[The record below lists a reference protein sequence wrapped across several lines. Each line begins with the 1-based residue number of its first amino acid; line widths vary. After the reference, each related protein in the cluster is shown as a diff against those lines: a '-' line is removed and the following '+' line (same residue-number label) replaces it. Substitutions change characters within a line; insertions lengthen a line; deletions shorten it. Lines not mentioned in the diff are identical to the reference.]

1 MDKKYDLAII
11 GAGPGGYIAAIRAA
25 QLGKKV
31 ALIEKDKLGGTCL
44 NYGCI
49 PAKYLLQQTKVF
61 REIQESKNLKGPL
74 KEIKCDWD
82 RIQKEKSGV
91 VAKMVKGVEFL
102 LKRNGVE
109 VVKGTGFLK
118 NERQVIVETEGEE
131 KLIEA
136 EKIIL
141 AVGSKPTKLPFL
153 APNEKEVVTSREALE
168 FKAIPRKMLI
178 IGAGAIGLEIGT
190 IYQRLG
196 SDVTVLEIM
205 PSILPGSDKEMVT
218 RLNRILKLQGLKI
231 QTQMRIDSAQIK
243 EDKVS
248 LQGMNLETQARF
260 KFEAEKVL
268 LATGRKPDSDVLKKG
283 DFKALLDSQGFF
295 KVNSF
300 LETGA
305 PGIYAIGDMIG
316 GKLLAHKASHEG
328 ILAAENA
335 SEAKREMDYEALPMA
350 VYTDPEFSSVGL
362 TEEEAREKGIGIKVG
377 LFPLSAN
384 GRSLTMMA
392 QEGLV
397 KIIADKKDKV
407 IGAHIIAPNASEF
420 ISEVTLAMSKGLQ
433 IQDVSSSIHIHPT
446 LSEAVM
452 EAALRAEGKAIHI
465 LNI

>member
-11 GAGPGGYIAAIRAA
+11 GGGPGGYVAAIRAA

-31 ALIEKDKLGGTCL
+31 GLIEKDKLGGTCL

-49 PAKYLLQQTKVF
+49 PAKYLLHQTAVF
-61 REIQESKNLKGPL
+61 REIQESKNLRGPL
-74 KEIKCDWD
+74 KEIKCDWE
-82 RIQKEKSGV
+82 RVQKEKSEV

-141 AVGSKPTKLPFL
+141 AIGSKPTKLPFL
-153 APNEKEVVTSREALE
+153 APNGKEVVTSREALE
-168 FKAIPRKMLI
+168 FDSIPRKLLI

-196 SDVTVLEIM
+196 SDVTILEIM

-218 RLNRILKLQGLKI
+218 RLDRILKLQGLKI
-231 QTQMRIDSAQIK
+231 QTRMRIDSAQIK

-248 LQGMNLETQARF
+248 LQGMYLETQARF
-260 KFEAEKVL
+260 EFEAEKVL

-295 KVNSF
+295 KVNPF
-300 LETGA
+300 LETDM

-335 SEAKREMDYEALPMA
+335 SEAKREMDYEALAMA
-350 VYTDPEFSSVGL
+350 VYTEPEFSSVGL
-362 TEEEAREKGIGIKVG
+362 TEEEAREEGTGIKVG

-420 ISEVTLAMSKGLQ
+420 ISEVTLAMSKGLK

-452 EAALRAEGKAIHI
+452 EAALKAEGKAIHI

>member
-11 GAGPGGYIAAIRAA
+11 GGGPGGYVAAIRAA

-49 PAKYLLQQTKVF
+49 PAKYLLHQTTVF
-61 REIQESKNLKGPL
+61 REIQESKNLRGPL
-74 KEIKCDWD
+74 KEIKCDWE
-82 RIQKEKSGV
+82 RVQKEKSEV
-91 VAKMVKGVEFL
+91 VGKMVKGVEFL
-102 LKRNGVE
+102 LKKNGVE

-141 AVGSKPTKLPFL
+141 AIGSKPTKLPFL
-153 APNEKEVVTSREALE
+153 APNGKEVVTSREALE
-168 FKAIPRKMLI
+168 FDSIPRKLLI

-196 SDVTVLEIM
+196 SDVTILEIM
-205 PSILPGSDKEMVT
+205 PSILPGSDKEMAT
-218 RLNRILKLQGLKI
+218 RLDRILKLQGLKI
-231 QTQMRIDSAQIK
+231 QTRMRIDSARIK

-248 LQGMNLETQARF
+248 LQGMYLETQARF
-260 KFEAEKVL
+260 EFEAEKVL

-295 KVNSF
+295 KVNPF
-300 LETGA
+300 LETDM

-350 VYTDPEFSSVGL
+350 VYTEPEFSSVGL
-362 TEEEAREKGIGIKVG
+362 TEEEARKEGTGIKVG

-384 GRSLTMMA
+384 GRSLTIMA

-420 ISEVTLAMSKGLQ
+420 ISEVTLAISKGLR

-452 EAALRAEGKAIHI
+452 EAALKAEGKAIHI

>member
-11 GAGPGGYIAAIRAA
+11 GGGPGGYVAAIRAA

-49 PAKYLLQQTKVF
+49 PAKYLLHQTTVF
-61 REIQESKNLKGPL
+61 REIQESKNLRGPL
-74 KEIKCDWD
+74 KEIKCDWE
-82 RIQKEKSGV
+82 RVQKEKSEV
-91 VAKMVKGVEFL
+91 VGKMVKGVEFL
-102 LKRNGVE
+102 LKKNGVE

-141 AVGSKPTKLPFL
+141 AIGSKPTKLPFL
-153 APNEKEVVTSREALE
+153 APNGKEVVTSREALE
-168 FKAIPRKMLI
+168 FDSIPRKLLI

-196 SDVTVLEIM
+196 SDVTILEIM

-218 RLNRILKLQGLKI
+218 RLDRILKLQGLKI
-231 QTQMRIDSAQIK
+231 QTRMRIDSAQIK

-248 LQGMNLETQARF
+248 LQGMYLETQARF
-260 KFEAEKVL
+260 EFKAEKVL

-295 KVNSF
+295 KVNPF
-300 LETGA
+300 LETDM

-350 VYTDPEFSSVGL
+350 VYTEPEFSSVGL
-362 TEEEAREKGIGIKVG
+362 TEEEAREEGTGIKVG

-420 ISEVTLAMSKGLQ
+420 ISEVTLAISKGLR

-452 EAALRAEGKAIHI
+452 EAALKAEGKAIHI

>member
-11 GAGPGGYIAAIRAA
+11 GGGPGGYVAAIRAA

-49 PAKYLLQQTKVF
+49 PAKYLLHQAKVF

-74 KEIKCDWD
+74 KEIKCDWE
-82 RIQKEKSGV
+82 RVQKEKSEV
-91 VAKMVKGVEFL
+91 VGKMVKGVEFL

-141 AVGSKPTKLPFL
+141 AIGSKPTKLPFL
-153 APNEKEVVTSREALE
+153 APNGKEVVTSREALE
-168 FKAIPRKMLI
+168 FDSIPRKLLI

-196 SDVTVLEIM
+196 SDVTILEIM

-218 RLNRILKLQGLKI
+218 RLDRILKLQGLKI
-231 QTQMRIDSAQIK
+231 QTRMRIDSAQIK

-248 LQGMNLETQARF
+248 LQGMYLETQARF
-260 KFEAEKVL
+260 EFEAEKVL

-295 KVNSF
+295 KVNPF
-300 LETGA
+300 LETDM

-335 SEAKREMDYEALPMA
+335 SEAKREMDYEALAMA
-350 VYTDPEFSSVGL
+350 VYTEPEFSSVGL
-362 TEEEAREKGIGIKVG
+362 TEEEAREEGTGIKVG

-420 ISEVTLAMSKGLQ
+420 ISEVTLAMSKGLR

-452 EAALRAEGKAIHI
+452 EAALKAEGKAIHI

>member
-11 GAGPGGYIAAIRAA
+11 GAGPGGYVAAIRAA

-31 ALIEKDKLGGTCL
+31 ALVEKDKLGGTCL

-49 PAKYLLQQTKVF
+49 PAKYLLHQTTIF
-61 REIQESKNLKGPL
+61 REIQESKNLRGPL
-74 KEIKCDWD
+74 NEIKCDWE
-82 RIQKEKSGV
+82 RVQEEKSEV
-91 VAKMVKGVEFL
+91 VGKIVKGVEFL

-109 VVKGTGFLK
+109 VVKGKGFLK

-131 KLIEA
+131 KLLEA

-141 AVGSKPTKLPFL
+141 GVGSKPTKLPFL
-153 APNEKEVVTSREALE
+153 APNGKEVVTSREALE
-168 FKAIPRKMLI
+168 FESVPRKLLI

-190 IYQRLG
+190 IYQSFG
-196 SDVTVLEIM
+196 SDVVVLEIM
-205 PSILPGSDKEMVT
+205 PSILPGSDKEMAT
-218 RLNRILKLQGLKI
+218 RLDRILKLQGLKI
-231 QTQMRIDSAQIK
+231 QTRMRIESAQIK
-243 EDKVS
+243 DNKVS
-248 LQGMNLETQARF
+248 LQGMSLETQARCE
-260 KFEAEKVL
+260 FEAEKVL
-268 LATGRKPDSDVLKKG
+268 LATGRKPDSEVLKKG

-300 LETGA
+300 LETDV
-305 PGIYAIGDMIG
+305 PGIYAIGDMVG

-335 SEAKREMDYEALPMA
+335 FGAKREMDYKALPLA
-350 VYTDPEFSSVGL
+350 VYTNPEFSSVGL
-362 TEEEAREKGIGIKVG
+362 TEEEAREKGIGVNVG

-384 GRSLTMMA
+384 GRSLTMTVK
-392 QEGLV
+392 EGAV
-397 KIIADKKDKV
+397 KIISDKEGNV

-420 ISEVTLAMSKGLQ
+420 ISEVTLAMSKGLK

-452 EAALRAEGKAIHI
+452 EAALKVERKAIHI

>member
-11 GAGPGGYIAAIRAA
+11 GGGPGGYVAAIRAA

-49 PAKYLLQQTKVF
+49 PAKYLLHQTTVF
-61 REIQESKNLKGPL
+61 REIQESKNLRGPL
-74 KEIKCDWD
+74 KEIKCDWE
-82 RIQKEKSGV
+82 RVQKEKSEV
-91 VAKMVKGVEFL
+91 VGKMVKGVEFL
-102 LKRNGVE
+102 LKKNGVE

-141 AVGSKPTKLPFL
+141 AIGSKPTKLPFL
-153 APNEKEVVTSREALE
+153 APNGKEVVTSREALE
-168 FKAIPRKMLI
+168 FDSIPRKLLI

-196 SDVTVLEIM
+196 SDVTILEIM

-218 RLNRILKLQGLKI
+218 RLDRILKLQGLKI
-231 QTQMRIDSAQIK
+231 QTRMRIDSAQIK

-248 LQGMNLETQARF
+248 LQGMYLETQARF
-260 KFEAEKVL
+260 EFKAEKVL

-295 KVNSF
+295 KVNPF
-300 LETGA
+300 LETDM

-350 VYTDPEFSSVGL
+350 VYTEPEFSSVGL
-362 TEEEAREKGIGIKVG
+362 TEEEAREEGTGIKVG

-420 ISEVTLAMSKGLQ
+420 ISEVTLAMSKGLR

-452 EAALRAEGKAIHI
+452 EAALKAEGKAIHI

>member
-11 GAGPGGYIAAIRAA
+11 GGGPGGYVAAIRAA

-49 PAKYLLQQTKVF
+49 PAKYLLHQTAVF
-61 REIQESKNLKGPL
+61 REIQESKNLRGPL
-74 KEIKCDWD
+74 KEIKCDWE
-82 RIQKEKSGV
+82 RVQKEKSEV

-141 AVGSKPTKLPFL
+141 AIGSKPTKLPFL
-153 APNEKEVVTSREALE
+153 APNGKEVVTSREALE
-168 FKAIPRKMLI
+168 FDSIPRKLLI

-196 SDVTVLEIM
+196 SDVTILEIM

-218 RLNRILKLQGLKI
+218 RLDRILKLQGLKI
-231 QTQMRIDSAQIK
+231 QTRMRIDSAQIK

-248 LQGMNLETQARF
+248 LQGMYLETQARF
-260 KFEAEKVL
+260 EFEAEKVL

-295 KVNSF
+295 KVNPF
-300 LETGA
+300 LETDM

-335 SEAKREMDYEALPMA
+335 SEAKREMDYEALAMA
-350 VYTDPEFSSVGL
+350 VYTEPEFSSVGL
-362 TEEEAREKGIGIKVG
+362 TEEEAREEGTGIKVG

-420 ISEVTLAMSKGLQ
+420 ISEVTLAMSKGLK

-452 EAALRAEGKAIHI
+452 EAALKAEGKAIHI

>member
-1 MDKKYDLAII
+1 MDKKYNLAII
-11 GAGPGGYIAAIRAA
+11 GAGPGGYVAAIRAA

-31 ALIEKDKLGGTCL
+31 VLIEKDKLGGTCL

-49 PAKYLLQQTKVF
+49 PAKYLLHQAKVF
-61 REIQESKNLKGPL
+61 REIQESKNFKGPL
-74 KEIKCDWD
+74 NEIKCDWEKV
-82 RIQKEKSGV
+82 QKEKNWV
-91 VAKMVKGVEFL
+91 VDKMVKGVEFL

-131 KLIEA
+131 KIIEA

-141 AVGSKPTKLPFL
+141 AIGSKPTKLPFL
-153 APNEKEVVTSREALE
+153 APNGKEVVTSQEALE
-168 FKAIPRKMLI
+168 FESVPRKLLV

-218 RLNRILKLQGLKI
+218 RLERILKLQGLKI
-231 QTQMRIDSAQIK
+231 QTRMRIDSAQIK
-243 EDKVS
+243 DSKVF
-248 LQGMNLETQARF
+248 LRGMNHETQALF
-260 KFEAEKVL
+260 EFEAEKVL

-283 DFKALLDSQGFF
+283 DFKALLDSRGFF

-300 LETGA
+300 LETDM

-316 GKLLAHKASHEG
+316 GKLLAPKASREG
-328 ILAAENA
+328 ILAVENA
-335 SEAKREMDYEALPMA
+335 FEAKKEMDYNALPLA
-350 VYTDPEFSSVGL
+350 VYTEPEFSSVGL
-362 TEEEAREKGIGIKVG
+362 TEEEAREKEIGIKVG

-392 QEGLV
+392 QEGVV
-397 KIIADKKDKV
+397 KIIADKTDRV

-420 ISEVTLAMSKGLQ
+420 ISEVTLAMSKGLK
-433 IQDVSSSIHIHPT
+433 IQDISSSIHIHPSI
-446 LSEAVM
+446 SEAVM
-452 EAALRAEGKAIHI
+452 EASLKAEGKAIHI

>member
-11 GAGPGGYIAAIRAA
+11 GAGPGGYVAAIRAA

-49 PAKYLLQQTKVF
+49 PAKYLLHQTKVF

-74 KEIKCDWD
+74 KEIKCDWE
-82 RIQKEKSGV
+82 RVQKEKSEV

-109 VVKGTGFLK
+109 VVKGIGFLK

-131 KLIEA
+131 QLIEA

-141 AVGSKPTKLPFL
+141 AIGSKPTKLPFL
-153 APNEKEVVTSREALE
+153 APNGKEVVTSREALE
-168 FKAIPRKMLI
+168 FDSIPRKLLI

-196 SDVTVLEIM
+196 SDVTILEIM

-218 RLNRILKLQGLKI
+218 RLDRILKLQGLKI
-231 QTQMRIDSAQIK
+231 QTRMRIDSAQIK

-248 LQGMNLETQARF
+248 LQGMYLETQARF
-260 KFEAEKVL
+260 EFEAEKVL

-300 LETGA
+300 LETGM

-335 SEAKREMDYEALPMA
+335 SEAKREMDYEALAMA
-350 VYTDPEFSSVGL
+350 VYTEPEFSSVGL
-362 TEEEAREKGIGIKVG
+362 TEEEAREEGTGIKVG

-407 IGAHIIAPNASEF
+407 IGVHIIAPNASEF
-420 ISEVTLAMSKGLQ
+420 ISEVTLAMSKGLK

-452 EAALRAEGKAIHI
+452 EAALKAEGKAIQI